1 MAWNENDIVV
11 GLAEAMW
18 KEAGGEAADGGTRIG
33 WADEYFWVR
42 EKWVR
47 YARAALAYLSSVP
60 RPDAPETGTAP
71 KLRVIQAPQ

>member
-1 MAWNENDIVV
+1 MAWKEEDIVV

-18 KEAGGEAADGGTRIG
+18 TEAGGGTRIG

-60 RPDAPETGTAP
+60 RPDAPEEGTAP
-71 KLRVIQAPQ
+71 KLRVIQGPQ